1 MTSENSLAIGSG
13 EAEHHRNPMTSQ
25 LSEVARPGAGVMGW
39 LRVCSLLLSV
49 SLSSSCLIAMALKN
63 SKTGSLPVSEI
74 YSFMKEH
81 FPYFKVCVH
90 LQGGSRTSQI
100 LFTT

>member
-1 MTSENSLAIGSG
+1 MAKYT
-13 EAEHHRNPMTSQ
+13 Q
-25 LSEVARPGAGVMGW
+25 
-39 LRVCSLLLSV
+39 SV
-49 SLSSSCLIAMALKN
+49 ISCISLSCSCLIAMALKN

-90 LQGGSRTSQI
+90 LKGGSRTSRI
-100 LFTT
+100 LCSWLISLTSSCIF